1 MNDFLLPRAETDE
14 ARRARPAASQAQP
27 SSPNQQPSS
36 PPMVDGACA
45 STQIVLGEYLLQQG
59 SINSLQLEY
68 ALQKQKI
75 EPNRLGNLLVEHGL
89 ASEAQVAR
97 FLAMQRNF
105 ALVDVTSLPP
115 PESEVFT
122 LFNRELC
129 LTHGFLPQKREGD
142 HFHVV
147 LGNGEPRI
155 VADLVQRRIGL
166 KTRFQQG
173 EFTLVAQAIR
183 QHFYFAQHP
192 IEDLL
197 AREVRRLAD
206 DNDHAY
212 SPERMLDHLLHLAVR
227 ERATDIHIAPA
238 AASLHVLFRVDGV
251 LRPEFALPTA
261 LNRLAA
267 YIKLEAEMDVAEQRL
282 PQDGSF
288 SATVLD
294 MPFTLRV
301 STVISEY
308 GERMVLRILPGRSE
322 LGGLEELGYRRAD
335 VDRLRSI
342 FTRPA
347 GLILVT
353 GPTGSGKSTTLHAA
367 LRMQSLIERNVV
379 TIEDPVEYRVPGVCQ
394 TEVNRRAGYEFGS
407 AMRHFLRH
415 DPDVILVGEIRDAET
430 AQAAMEAASTGHLV
444 LSTLHVG
451 GIFGIVPRLR
461 LLGVDSES
469 IAENLVT
476 VINQR
481 LVRRICPHCREL
493 HAITAAERNALEEL
507 NTAAEALPE
516 QLWHGCGCAH
526 CRGSGYFGR
535 LPVYEMFIVD
545 RNLADAIGSDAPRHD
560 IRAAATAGGYRSM
573 LEMAYSRV
581 LLGETTIAEV
591 LRSVG
596 SSLG

>member
-1 MNDFLLPRAETDE
+1 MNDFLLPKADPQAQQRPM
-14 ARRARPAASQAQP
+14 RPAATAQAA
-27 SSPNQQPSS
+27 SAAAAMDEAAA
-36 PPMVDGACA
+36 PPLA
-45 STQIVLGEYLLQQG
+45 LGEYLLQQG
-59 SINSLQLEY
+59 LINPQQLEY
-68 ALQKQKI
+68 ALQKQRI
-75 EPNRLGNLLVEHGL
+75 ENSRLGRILVEHGL
-89 ASEAQVAR
+89 ASEGQITRILAR
-97 FLAMQRNF
+97 QRTIEF
-105 ALVDVTSLPP
+105 VDVALLPA
-115 PESEVFT
+115 PENEVLT

-129 LTHGFLPQKREGD
+129 LTHGFLPLRRVHD
-142 HFHVV
+142 HFDVV
-147 LGNGEPRI
+147 LGNGEPKV

-183 QHFYFAQHP
+183 QYFYFAQHP
-192 IEDLL
+192 VEDLL

-206 DNDHAY
+206 DADHAY

-238 AASLHVLFRVDGV
+238 AGSLHVLFRVDGV
-251 LRPEFALPTA
+251 LRPELALPSVLA
-261 LNRLAA
+261 RLSA

-288 SATVLD
+288 TATVLD

-301 STVISEY
+301 STLISEF

-322 LGGLEELGYRRAD
+322 LGGLEELGYLNAD
-335 VDRLRSI
+335 VNRLREI

-347 GLILVT
+347 GMILVT

-415 DPDVILVGEIRDAET
+415 DPDVILVGEIRDGET

-451 GIFGIVPRLR
+451 GIFGIVPRLK
-461 LLGVDSES
+461 LLGIDSES

-493 HAITAAERNALEEL
+493 HAATPAEREVLGEQ
-507 NTAAEALPE
+507 TPE
-516 QLWHGCGCAH
+516 QLWQGQGCPH
-526 CRGSGYFGR
+526 CRNSGYIGR
-535 LPVYEMFIVD
+535 LPVYEMVIVD
-545 RNLADAIGSDAPRHD
+545 RAMADAIGNDLPRHE
-560 IRAAATAGGYRSM
+560 IRATATAGGYRSM
-573 LEMAYSRV
+573 LEMACARV
-581 LLGETTIAEV
+581 LRGETTIAEV

-596 SSLG
+596 SKL